1 MPAILA
7 CPACRTGQLSRRG
20 EPLCPA
26 CTQAAQK
33 TVPWPLWLF
42 DSPLLRRALA
52 QLNVPAVPAIVRAAC
67 GLSQRDLAGIV
78 GWSPAALSYYERGQ
92 RDAVFDIRAV
102 LQFADALGMPRAAL
116 LPLILADPDASL
128 AAGAGSGTGMDVD
141 RRGFGGLAAG
151 AAAAVILPAASA
163 PPGVSSSHLR
173 YWQACANALYVRDRV
188 VGGTALLQPALR
200 QWQRVRQAVKV
211 PGNASQTG
219 CQLRGTAGDLA
230 LCTGWIALDGGNLPL
245 ARSLYGEAR
254 QLAAGAGDTLLAVH
268 TLTNLSMLWAE
279 MARTGPSREPARQ
292 ALQLAFQ
299 AAEEGRYLP
308 MPRLHTLIAL
318 RHASAASLLGDKAAF
333 GAAITRARR
342 ELDRAPRDSDP
353 PEWLRFVDE
362 TEITGVEARGYLN
375 LGEASRSTLLY
386 RRVLEG
392 ELSARNR
399 VSYGAGLADALL
411 RQGAR
416 RDAVT
421 AALDVLPALEGG
433 VTSIRCLNRLRLVRL
448 AAGTTTGA
456 EEFCARFDAVE
467 RALAATHAAHGS
479 DARNARPDVPA

>member
-1 MPAILA
+1 MW
-7 CPACRTGQLSRRG
+7 TGAVSV
-20 EPLCPA
+20 A
-26 CTQAAQK
+26 WAA
-33 TVPWPLWLF
+33 
-42 DSPLLRRALA
+42 D
-52 QLNVPAVPAIVRAAC
+52 
-67 GLSQRDLAGIV
+67 
-78 GWSPAALSYYERGQ
+78 
-92 RDAVFDIRAV
+92 
-102 LQFADALGMPRAAL
+102 
-116 LPLILADPDASL
+116 
-128 AAGAGSGTGMDVD
+128 
-141 RRGFGGLAAG
+141 
-151 AAAAVILPAASA
+151 LPAATA

-173 YWQACANALYVRDRV
+173 YWQACANVLYVRDRV
-188 VGGTALLQPALR
+188 VGGTALLQPALQ

-211 PGNASQTG
+211 PGNASQVG

-254 QLAAGAGDTLLAVH
+254 HLAAGAGDTLLAVH

-308 MPRLHTLIAL
+308 VPRLHTLIAL
-318 RHASAASLLGDKAAF
+318 RHASAASLLGGKAAF

-362 TEITGVEARGYLN
+362 MEITGVEARGYLN
-375 LGEASRSTLLY
+375 LGDASRSALLY

-421 AALDVLPALEGG
+421 AALDVLPALERG

>member
-1 MPAILA
+1 
-7 CPACRTGQLSRRG
+7 
-20 EPLCPA
+20 
-26 CTQAAQK
+26 
-33 TVPWPLWLF
+33 VPWPLWLF

-67 GLSQRDLAGIV
+67 GLSQRDLAGVV

-92 RDAVFDIRAV
+92 RDAVYDIRAV

-116 LPLILADPDASL
+116 VPLILADPN
-128 AAGAGSGTGMDVD
+128 AAIAADGESGTGMDVD

-151 AAAAVILPAASA
+151 AAAAAILPSASA
-163 PPGVSSSHLR
+163 PYRVGSSHVR
-173 YWQACANALYVRDRV
+173 YWEACANALYNRDGM
-188 VGGTALLQPALR
+188 VGGTTLLQPALR
-200 QWQRVRQAVKV
+200 QWQRVRQAVKA
-211 PGNASQTG
+211 PGNVGDTG
-219 CQLRGTAGDLA
+219 CQLHVTAGDLA

-245 ARSLYGEAR
+245 ARSLYAEAR
-254 QLAAGAGDTLLAVH
+254 QLAASAGDTLLMVH
-268 TLTNLSMLWAE
+268 TLTNMSMLWAE

-333 GAAITRARR
+333 GTAITRSRR
-342 ELDRAPRDSDP
+342 ELDRAPRDNNP
-353 PEWLRFVDE
+353 PEWLRFVGE
-362 TEITGVEARGYLN
+362 TEITGVEARGHLN
-375 LGEASRSTLLY
+375 LGDASRSVLLY
-386 RRVLEG
+386 RRVLDG
-392 ELSARNR
+392 ELSPRNR

-411 RQGAR
+411 KQGAR
-416 RDAVT
+416 REAVT

-456 EEFCARFDAVE
+456 EEFCERFDVVE
-467 RALAATHAAHGS
+467 RAVAATCALPG
-479 DARNARPDVPA
+479 DDTRNARSVVPA